1 MFLIVTLIVAQNSI
15 NASAF
20 DWQAH
25 RGGRGIWPENSIP
38 AMMHALE
45 FDVTTLEMDV
55 VISKDKQVVVSH
67 EPWMSAEICL
77 TPNGKPV
84 QDKAVNLYKLD
95 YKEIGTYDCGTKP
108 HPRFP
113 RQKRLFTVKP
123 RLAEVLSTME
133 KKIAAVK
140 RAIDYSIEIKST
152 LQEEKAG
159 FQPPYREFTDLVIAE
174 IKKHIPAKRVMIQ
187 SFDWRVLQYMH
198 QKYPEFRTVA
208 LIEEKYNAKTILQK
222 LGFKPTVF
230 SPDYLLMSKA
240 DVDYMHSIGV
250 KVIPWTVNT
259 DADVRKVKAMGVD
272 GIITDYTDLI
282 EPTF

>member
-1 MFLIVTLIVAQNSI
+1 MLFVVTLLHTSTSVF
-15 NASAF
+15 AF

-55 VISKDKQVVVSH
+55 VISKDRQVVVSH
-67 EPWMSAEICL
+67 EPWMSSEICL
-77 TPNGKPV
+77 DPSGKPL
-84 QDKAVNLYKLD
+84 KSKVNLYQLT
-95 YKEIGTYDCGTKP
+95 YKQIDTYDCGTKP

-113 RQKRLFTVKP
+113 RQSKLFTVKP
-123 RLAEVLSTME
+123 LLSQVLSTME

-152 LQEEKAG
+152 LQEEKTG
-159 FQPPYREFTDLVIAE
+159 FQPDYRVFTDLVVAE
-174 IKKHIPAKRVMIQ
+174 IKKHVPAKRVMIQ
-187 SFDWRVLQYMH
+187 SFDWRVLQYLRK
-198 QKYPEFRTVA
+198 KYPEFRTVA

-230 SPDYLLMSKA
+230 SPDYSLMTKA

-259 DADVRKVKAMGVD
+259 DADVRKMRSYGVD
-272 GIITDYTDLI
+272 GIITDYPDLI